1 MNKEFATRW
10 LFAFKGQVYGQSLLI
25 LCIVIPLIF
34 LPSKL
39 VHADMSVRAYQKNIS
54 NPAKRDFTIFYIE
67 AVGTGITWTSN
78 AYGAWTGKSVI
89 CMPARYKLTGER
101 AASLLV
107 SFFRSNQSRKIKPKD
122 SISMALLGALTFK
135 FPCKG

>member
-1 MNKEFATRW
+1 MNKELATIW
-10 LFAFKGQVYGQSLLI
+10 WTFYKGNIYAQTILI

-39 VHADMSVRAYQKNIS
+39 AHADMSVRAYQKNIS
-54 NPAKRDFTIFYIE
+54 NPDKRDFTIFYLE

-78 AYGAWTGKSVI
+78 AYGVWTGKSVI
-89 CMPARYKLTGER
+89 CMPKQYKLTGER
-101 AASLLV
+101 AASLLS
-107 SFFRSNQSRKIKPKD
+107 SFFRSNQSRRVKPKD